1 MADTE
6 SEANV
11 KALTRTSG
19 YPVSKSRRGVEMATR
34 AARAGNQRG
43 KSNGVH
49 DPAATLSGSGR
60 TLVGALEFHSCFRTS
75 RP

>member
-11 KALTRTSG
+11 KALTKTSG
-19 YPVSKSRRGVEMATR
+19 YPVSKSQRGVEMATR

-43 KSNGVH
+43 KSKGVH
-49 DPAATLSGSGR
+49 DLGGD
-60 TLVGALEFHSCFRTS
+60 
-75 RP
+75 